1 MQLSLFEEK
10 EINKYYDIESIDI
23 VDIYDPIENRYP
35 FKEKGVLRGYY
46 TLYKTGF
53 SDNISVFDGN
63 TFCGLV
69 SNITGKIIEGFIDGN
84 YVRIT
89 LQINNDQTRW
99 KYSWHK
105 LISLAF
111 IINDNPKIKK
121 FVNHK
126 NQKKYDNRL
135 ENLEWITPSE
145 NAKASNIILGY
156 SKNSI
161 EEIRAKENKS
171 YE

>member
-10 EINKYYDIESIDI
+10 EVNKYYDIESIDI
-23 VDIYDPIENRYP
+23 VDIYDPIENKYP

-53 SDNISVFDGN
+53 TDNISVFNGN

-69 SNITGKIIEGFIDGN
+69 SHNTGKIIGGFIDGQ
-84 YVRIT
+84 YVRVT
-89 LQINNDQTRW
+89 LQIGYGLTRW
-99 KYSWHK
+99 KYYWHR

-111 IINDNPKIKK
+111 IINDDPKRKK

-126 NQKKYDNRL
+126 NQKKYDNSL

-145 NAKASNIILGY
+145 NSKSSNIILGY
-156 SKNSI
+156 SKSAI
-161 EEIRAKENKS
+161 EEIRSKENKS